1 MAFRNRLEEAAKI
14 VLRCI
19 EETCLLAKLLGPLVR
34 RQNVTED
41 MSLWQEWNIERVGK
55 QRLEQC
61 RAGTLRACDDNQF
74 HATPA

>member
-19 EETCLLAKLLGPLVR
+19 EETCLLAKLLGPLVS